1 MAKGTSK
8 KKKKEREREI
18 LSISDTCMR
27 KDKIY

>member
-1 MAKGTSK
+1 MAKGTS

-18 LSISDTCMR
+18 LSISETCMR